1 MAENLGTRG
10 RGQRQ
15 SNIELLRIVSMFLVL
30 MVHYIPF
37 RGGVTANSLRGG
49 CLDVLFNLELRS
61 LAFVCVNCFI
71 LISGYFGIKWK
82 WRSLWNYLYQVMFW
96 TILAYFV
103 AIAIGIHDFNIKQ
116 FGWTLVTFVSNN
128 WFKLSYLG
136 LFMFAPVLESFVEK
150 STQRQ
155 LGCFIVAFYLFS
167 TLFGW
172 ILQASPE
179 FREGCTFVSLSGLY
193 LIGAYTRRYDLNVLR
208 FNKWIDLALYLG
220 IGFLLVILSVIA
232 LNLGITSSLY
242 GYLNPLVII
251 ESVYLFLFFRKL
263 DIGYS
268 RLVNWIAASAF
279 AAYLFHVNASLYGT
293 YQDICRGIQ
302 DWFEYPFPVAVAFII
317 GVFAVA
323 VVVDKLRLWSFNAM
337 YRK

>member
-1 MAENLGTRG
+1 MVKTLSPGKRH
-10 RGQRQ
+10 RQ

-37 RGGVTANSLRGG
+37 RGEVTANSLRGG
-49 CLDVLFNLELRS
+49 YLGVLLNLELRS
-61 LAFVCVNCFI
+61 LTFVCVNCFI

-96 TILAYFV
+96 TVLAYFV
-103 AIAIGIHDFNIKQ
+103 AIAIGTSVFDIKQ
-116 FGWTLVTFVSNN
+116 FGWVLITFVSNN

-136 LFMFAPVLESFVEK
+136 LFLFAPVLESFIGN

-155 LGCFIVAFYLFS
+155 LGYFIIAFYLFS

-179 FREGCTFVSLSGLY
+179 LKEGCTFVSLSGLY
-193 LIGAYTRRYDLNVLR
+193 LIGAYIRRYDLKVLR
-208 FNKWIDLALYLG
+208 FSKWVDLSLYFG
-220 IGFLLVILSVIA
+220 IGFILVILSVVA
-232 LNLGITSSLY
+232 LTFGITSSIY

-251 ESVYLFLFFRKL
+251 ESVYLFLFFKKL

-268 RLVNWIAASAF
+268 RFVNWIAASAF
-279 AAYLFHVNASLYGT
+279 AAYLFHVNSSLYGV
-293 YQDICRGIQ
+293 YQDICRSIQ
-302 DWFEYPFPVAVAFII
+302 SQFEYPFPVALAFIV

-323 VVVDKLRLWSFNAM
+323 VVIDKFRLWSFNAM
-337 YRK
+337 YRE